1 MIGRLCDEP
10 DCRTTQGGG
19 YVARYRLAVH
29 RIYKMDGKEE
39 SDFISCV
46 AFGNTAQFV
55 HNYIHKGMKIAI
67 EGRIQT
73 GSYTKDDGTKVYT
86 TDVVVDRHEFCD
98 SAKTVVVNE
107 SDISQ
112 PDDPIESPFHA
123 LQDDDSD
130 LPF

>member
-55 HNYIHKGMKIAI
+55 HNYLHKGMKIAI

-98 SAKTVVVNE
+98 SAKTVVVNSE
-107 SDISQ
+107 YVQ
-112 PDDPIESPFHA
+112 PVHDDPLESPFKA
-123 LQDDDSD
+123 VQDESD